1 MSAFL
6 LLFSGYREAI
16 AENARLQTENAR
28 LQGEASAAEGRAEA
42 TERRVEDLQRVVD
55 SYSFQATRRYVFQK
69 AEAPVVGPV
78 EVPVSRGRRLMR
90 DVAAELTREAQKK
103 QREFLHSQ
111 FQTEAAPEQTA

>member
-1 MSAFL
+1 MHENARL
-6 LLFSGYREAI
+6 E
-16 AENARLQTENAR
+16 AENARL
-28 LQGEASAAEGRAEA
+28 AAEVAGAEARAEA

-55 SYSFQATRRYVFQK
+55 SYSFQATRRMVFQK

-78 EVPVSRGRRLMR
+78 ELPVSRGRRLMR

-111 FQTEAAPEQTA
+111 LQAEAAPEQTA